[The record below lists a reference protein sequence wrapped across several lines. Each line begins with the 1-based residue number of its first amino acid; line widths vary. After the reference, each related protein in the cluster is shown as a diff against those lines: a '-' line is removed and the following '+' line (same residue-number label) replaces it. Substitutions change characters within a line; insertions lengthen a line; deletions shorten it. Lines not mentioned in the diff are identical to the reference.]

1 MQGHVDKVQDELD
14 SVGLMALALAAAFAY
29 TNIDHEFAQRYA
41 AGIFGV

>member
-1 MQGHVDKVQDELD
+1 MSIKP
-14 SVGLMALALAAAFAY
+14 SMNWIPWGLMALALAAAFAY